1 MLYIELFNSAPPTP
15 PFFSYWIQGEYEAA
29 LDIYDSEVNMY
40 VN

>member
-1 MLYIELFNSAPPTP
+1 MLYIELFNSTPP

>member
-1 MLYIELFNSAPPTP
+1 MLYIELFNSAPPP

-40 VN
+40 VD